1 MEDVVNRPKHYN
13 TGSIEC
19 IEAIKASMSPLEFR
33 GYLKGNILKYLW
45 RYNYKGKPKED
56 IDKADWYLARLQ
68 KELEDELAGVD
79 GR

>member
-13 TGSIEC
+13 AGSVEC
-19 IEAIKASMSPLEFR
+19 IDAIKASMTEMEFR

-56 IDKADWYLARLQ
+56 IAKAGWYLARLQ
-68 KELEDELAGVD
+68 KELEDDARGLD

>member
-19 IEAIKASMSPLEFR
+19 IEAIKASMSPLEFQ

-45 RYNYKGKPKED
+45 RYNYKGKPQED
-56 IDKADWYLARLQ
+56 VSKANWYLARLQ
-68 KELEDELAGVD
+68 EELRSGSDKVD
-79 GR
+79 GG

>member
-1 MEDVVNRPKHYN
+1 MDDVVNRPRHYN

-19 IEAIKASMSPLEFR
+19 IEAIKASMSPLEFK

-45 RYNYKGKPKED
+45 RYNYKGKPTED
-56 IDKADWYLARLQ
+56 VAKANWYLNKLH
-68 KELEDELAGVD
+68 EELANEPTEVD